1 MQNINWKNK
10 IKALD
15 LFAGAGG
22 ISNGLSNAGIDVV
35 LANEIDKDF
44 AKTYELNHKDT
55 LMCQDDIKIFSEGL
69 GKYSKGSI
77 DLIVGG
83 PPCQGFSM
91 AGERIRG
98 KKRFLHDPRNYLF
111 KYYFK
116 TVQYF
121 EPEMF
126 FFENVTG
133 ITNMD
138 NGSYLDEIVK
148 LFTTKS
154 NFTKD
159 PYHLSFK
166 IIDFSN
172 FGVPQKRRRFI
183 MLGSKKPIGTLDEIF
198 NSYLSKL
205 PNDSKFK
212 MKPNIRDAISDLNY
226 LESGEG
232 TFKQN
237 YRLDP
242 MTHYQKLMRNNIN
255 NLYNHVATNHNDKAL
270 QRIRQLD
277 QGQNREH
284 LNEVAEINS
293 VHSGSY
299 GRMRWDDQAV
309 TITTR
314 FDTPSGGRFIHPE
327 MDRTITPREAARIQ
341 SFPDDFVF
349 EGSKT
354 KISTMIGNA
363 VPPLFAEF
371 LGNIIKII

>member
-1 MQNINWKNK
+1 MRNINLKNK

-22 ISNGLSNAGIDVV
+22 ISKGLSNAGIDVV

-44 AKTYELNHKDT
+44 AKTYESNHKDT
-55 LMCQDDIKIFSEGL
+55 LMFRDDIKTFSNQL
-69 GKYSKGSI
+69 DKYSKSSI

-121 EPEMF
+121 EPKMF
-126 FFENVTG
+126 IFENVTG

-138 NGSYLDEIVK
+138 NGSYLEEIIK

-154 NFTKD
+154 NFTND
-159 PYHLSFK
+159 PYHLSYK
-166 IIDFSN
+166 IIDFSDY
-172 FGVPQKRRRFI
+172 GVPQKRKRFV
-183 MLGSKKPIGTLDEIF
+183 MLGSKKPIGTLDEVIL
-198 NSYLSKL
+198 NYLNKL
-205 PNDSKFK
+205 PSDSKFK

-232 TFKQN
+232 VFKQS
-237 YRLDP
+237 YRFDSLSD
-242 MTHYQKLMRNNIN
+242 YQELMRNNSSS
-255 NLYNHVATNHNDKAL
+255 LYNHVATNHNDKAL

-277 QGQNREH
+277 QGQNREN
-284 LNEVAEINS
+284 LSEVDEINS

-327 MDRTITPREAARIQ
+327 MNRTITPREAARLQ
-341 SFPDDFVF
+341 SFPDNFVF

-363 VPPLFAEF
+363 VPPLFAEL
-371 LGNIIKII
+371 LGNTMKEL